1 MLLDQIKA
9 IYPSL
14 TDDDFILPRGTILLQ
29 NDSDGKGDY
38 IKSWT
43 NSNPQPTQA
52 QLEATGK

>member
-1 MLLDQIKA
+1 MTLYDKIIN

-14 TDDDFILPRGTILLQ
+14 IQDDFSLEKGTILLQ
-29 NDSDGKGDY
+29 NDGQSDY

-52 QLEATGK
+52 QLDSYN

>member
-1 MLLDQIKA
+1 MLIDQIKA

-14 TDDDFILPRGTILLQ
+14 TDADFMPYGTIHLQ

-43 NSNPQPTQA
+43 NSNPQPTEA
-52 QLEATGK
+52 QLQATGK

>member
-1 MLLDQIKA
+1 MTLYDKIIN

-14 TDDDFILPRGTILLQ
+14 IQDDFSLEKGTILLQ
-29 NDSDGKGDY
+29 NDGQSDY

-52 QLEATGK
+52 QLDSITG

>member
-1 MLLDQIKA
+1 MLIDQIKA

-14 TDDDFILPRGTILLQ
+14 TDADFHPTTGNIHLQ

-43 NSNPQPTQA
+43 NSNPQPTEE
-52 QLEATGK
+52 QLQATGK